1 MLLKLV
7 KELNKA
13 IKNKTNLIWGSYN
26 TLTEQLISVMLDF
39 PERPK
44 DFKLKIQKPKEYKK
58 VILVSGGMDSSIM
71 WKINDKEKDKIGLYV
86 DFRQNYALKEKKAI
100 MDFGIKAEFINY
112 DLSNGI
118 TWEHIIRNL
127 MNHMN

>member
-100 MDFGIKAEFINY
+100 MDFAT
-112 DLSNGI
+112 S
-118 TWEHIIRNL
+118 
-127 MNHMN
+127 